1 MFKTPV
7 VLCAVPFSC
16 LHLIV
21 ACSVLAPPPL
31 DHFAATSSRAIVQ
44 ELFEA
49 SRDHFPDR
57 STPIFVQAE
66 SAPNWLRNALIDEL
80 ITNQYPIANET
91 INSRQLT
98 VSATKFGTNAL
109 HITLSVDG
117 HQTTERVFRFEHDEP
132 VTRSNSIED
141 RFAKVSTTLESNAQK
156 GALAVRQ
163 PIETLSMDRS
173 VVPQPEPS
181 ITDKAPDSVACTN
194 AVLQQGS
201 LKKSLIQILQRCGW
215 QLASWPVDPQ
225 KAGHEID
232 WLVPGTQTLSF
243 KSLEELVRA
252 LRIAYD
258 LKIEFND
265 LTRTVKVQL
274 RDR

>member
-21 ACSVLAPPPL
+21 ACNALAPPPL
-31 DHFAATSSRAIVQ
+31 DDFAETSSRAIAR
-44 ELFEA
+44 ELFKA

-80 ITNQYPIANET
+80 ITNQYPLASET
-91 INSRQLT
+91 INSRYLT
-98 VSATKFGTNAL
+98 VSATKFGTDAL
-109 HITLSVDG
+109 HITLAIDG
-117 HQTTERVFRFEHDEP
+117 HRAIERVFRFKRDESVAQP
-132 VTRSNSIED
+132 NSIED
-141 RFAKVSTTLESNAQK
+141 RFVSVSTLRESNAQK
-156 GALAVRQ
+156 EALALSQ
-163 PIETLSMDRS
+163 HEETRSMGRYAS
-173 VVPQPEPS
+173 PQPDPS
-181 ITDKAPDSVACTN
+181 IVGTAPDAVECTS
-194 AVLQQGS
+194 AMLQQGS
-201 LKKSLIQILQRCGW
+201 LKKSLVQILQRCGW

-252 LRIAYD
+252 LRIAFD